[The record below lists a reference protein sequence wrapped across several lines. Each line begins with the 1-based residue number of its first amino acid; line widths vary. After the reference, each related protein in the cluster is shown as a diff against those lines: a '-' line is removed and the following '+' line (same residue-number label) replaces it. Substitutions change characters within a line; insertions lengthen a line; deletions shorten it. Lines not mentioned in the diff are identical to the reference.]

1 MTVQSRGLRLLPIGL
16 ALPYLFTTWALFL
29 FGPYVW
35 PVREWWVIYFLVPG
49 AFLSLALGFLLG
61 ARGQARG
68 SGMPSAKVMF
78 YIGALAA
85 IILLT
90 PATLTYTGKL
100 PWQLSG
106 AIEDQKQAYSALAEQ
121 LASTQGSRGPV
132 ALARTLFG
140 PFTFCVLPLC
150 IILWETT
157 TKLERALMAATVAAG
172 LIFSIQ
178 RGTSAQMA
186 DIIIVTLAAF
196 MVRIGAFSRNLAG
209 LARHW
214 KGLVG
219 IGLIVATLL
228 VILVGRTEAR
238 LGGQN
243 IKCLANSGAC
253 VDLSSG
259 IYGHMSDT
267 VAFGSAAVSGYLSQG
282 YYGVTLA
289 AEKDF
294 QPTWGIGHSPAASA
308 MFVMLGG
315 SESFANRSYTY
326 RARGDGWS
334 DETQWSSLITWLAND
349 LTLWGAV
356 AALFGFGWLWG
367 KAWLDASVGGDMR
380 AAVFFCVLSM
390 MVFYLPANNYML
402 ATYDGY
408 ATFLFWLVIW
418 AFGRRRR
425 LKA

>member
-1 MTVQSRGLRLLPIGL
+1 VIEQSRGLRLLPILL
-16 ALPYLFTTWALFL
+16 ALPYLFSTWLLFL

-35 PVREWWVIYFLVPG
+35 PVRAWWAIYFLVPAAFIALAFGFMLGIRTKPRG
-49 AFLSLALGFLLG
+49 A
-61 ARGQARG
+61 
-68 SGMPSAKVMF
+68 GMPSARLMF

-85 IILLT
+85 ILLLT

-106 AIEDQKQAYSALAEQ
+106 AIQDQKQAYSALAEQ

-140 PFTFCVLPLC
+140 PFTFCVLPIA
-150 IILWETT
+150 IILKETR
-157 TKLERALMAATVAAG
+157 TKIETALMIATVAAG

-178 RGTSAQMA
+178 RGTSAQLA
-186 DIIIVTLAAF
+186 DIIIVWLSAYII
-196 MVRIGAFSRNLAG
+196 RIGVFSDSLAG
-209 LARHW
+209 VLRHW
-214 KGLVG
+214 KG
-219 IGLIVATLL
+219 IVA
-228 VILVGRTEAR
+228 VAILGAAIIVTVVGRTEAR

-243 IKCLANSGAC
+243 IKCLAESGAC

-259 IYGHMSDT
+259 VYGHMSDT
-267 VAFGSAAVSGYLSQG
+267 MAFGSAAIAGYFSQG
-282 YYGVTLA
+282 YYGVALA

-308 MFVMLGG
+308 LFVMLGG
-315 SESFANRSYTY
+315 SETFANRSYTY
-326 RARGDGWS
+326 RARFDGWS

-356 AALFGFGWLWG
+356 AAIFWIGWLWG
-367 KAWLDASVGGDMR
+367 RTWLDATAGGDLR

-390 MVFYLPANNYML
+390 VVFYLPANNYLM

-408 ATFLFWLVIW
+408 ATLLFWW
-418 AFGRRRR
+418 ATWAIGRKRR
-425 LKA
+425 ATA